1 MIIMMIK
8 EMVKV
13 KNMRVNLWIFKW
25 KKIETIY
32 DSKNN
37 IIDNLNNIN
46 GFLRIYTLEFI
57 NSIID
62 YYLKWI
68 YGLRKRKGNYYCNL

>member
-1 MIIMMIK
+1 
-8 EMVKV
+8 MVKV

-37 IIDNLNNIN
+37 IIDSLNNIN
-46 GFLRIYTLEFI
+46 GFLRIYILNNRLLF
-57 NSIID
+57 
-62 YYLKWI
+62 
-68 YGLRKRKGNYYCNL
+68 